1 MFKSI
6 RLIISSLFVF
16 VLLIGCSSKPTHLEL
31 VLKTSKE
38 LNPDIN
44 EIPSP
49 LMVTFYELES
59 AEKFMKYDYWTLLS
73 KSGENLKD
81 DLVSQSKHIILPE
94 QEQKYKIVFN
104 ENTKFLGVI
113 CNFRNID
120 NKYTWKYVVNLE
132 KDSYNHNVLK
142 IEKSNIERIK

>member
-1 MFKSI
+1 MLKKI
-6 RLIISSLFVF
+6 RFIISGLIAFFLFT
-16 VLLIGCSSKPTHLEL
+16 GCSSKPTHLEL

-44 EIPSP
+44 EMPAP
-49 LMVTFYELES
+49 LMLTFYELDS

-81 DLVSQSKHIILPE
+81 DLISQSKHIILPE
-94 QEQKYKIVFN
+94 QQQKYKIVFN
-104 ENTKFLGVI
+104 ENTKFLGII

-120 NKYTWKYVVNLE
+120 NKYTWKYVINLE
-132 KDSYNHNVLK
+132 KDSYNYNVLK

>member
-6 RLIISSLFVF
+6 KLIISSIFIFVSL
-16 VLLIGCSSKPTHLEL
+16 VGCSSKPTHLEL

-44 EIPSP
+44 EMPSP

-59 AEKFMKYDYWTLLS
+59 AEKFIKYDYWTLLS

-81 DLVSQSKHIILPE
+81 DLVSQAKHIILPE
-94 QEQKYKIVFN
+94 QEQKYKIVFS

-120 NKYTWKYVVNLE
+120 SKYTWKYVVNLQ
-132 KDSYNHNVLK
+132 KDTYNYDVLK